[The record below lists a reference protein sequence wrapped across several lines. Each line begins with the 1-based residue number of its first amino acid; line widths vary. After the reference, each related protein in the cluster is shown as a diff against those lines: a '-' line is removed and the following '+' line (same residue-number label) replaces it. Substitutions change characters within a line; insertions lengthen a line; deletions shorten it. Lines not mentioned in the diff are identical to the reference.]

1 MIKTLPNILTFLR
14 IIIIPFIV
22 WALFVGSSFSHMVAA
37 ILFFVAGIT
46 DYFDGKLARAWKV
59 ESSFGKLFDPIA
71 DKLLVV
77 TTILMLV
84 NADLANIFA
93 SLIIICREIAI
104 SGLREFLAQIN
115 VSVPVSKLA
124 KIKTGFQMLA
134 IFLLIIG
141 VEGAGGEIVNDFGTY
156 CLWIAAFLT
165 IVTGYAYL
173 KAGIKHLEST
183 I

>member
-1 MIKTLPNILTFLR
+1 MIKSIPNILTFLR

-22 WALFVGSSFSHMVAA
+22 WALSIGGSLSHIIAA
-37 ILFFVAGIT
+37 VLFFLAGIT

-59 ESSFGKLFDPIA
+59 ESNFGKLFDPIA

-84 NADLANIFA
+84 HTDSANVFA

-115 VSVPVSKLA
+115 ISVPVSKLA
-124 KIKTGFQMLA
+124 KIKTAFQMLA

-141 VEGAGGEIVNDFGTY
+141 VEGAGGKLVGEIGNY
-156 CLWIAAFLT
+156 CLWIAAFFT
-165 IVTGYAYL
+165 IITGYAYL
-173 KAGIKHLEST
+173 KAGLKHLEEE
-183 I
+183 